1 MDVILVAHV
10 SDDRDTHVGQG
21 LGDVVLGLAQFSP
34 VALDRLCSNVGER
47 ALAVLVPR
55 RQLNG
60 QEGEIALIPIGAP
73 ITNHVSEEAAILPGP
88 TRVGLTLVP
97 NGTGNCVG
105 HERAQHAV
113 IEFGRA
119 PRGSRS
125 SLTELLP
132 LGFGRGLGGAPL
144 RQRCFMGPM
153 DRDVRVEDIPGVEM
167 VVLDRLFAHP
177 HLGRGSAPTGV
188 DQAHGNPQSRLQISA
203 EIVADGG
210 KAPDR
215 LGRGRAPGVRG
226 MIEFSLRNRGTPLG
240 DGEEA

>member
-88 TRVGLTLVP
+88 TGVGFTLVP

-113 IEFGRA
+113 IEFGRT

-125 SLTELLP
+125 SLTELFPFGL
-132 LGFGRGLGGAPL
+132 GRGLGGAPL
-144 RQRCFMGPM
+144 RQRGFMGPM
-153 DRDVRVEDIPGVEM
+153 NRDVRIQNVPGVE
-167 VVLDRLFAHP
+167 VIVLDRLLAHP
-177 HLGRGSAPTGV
+177 HLGR
-188 DQAHGNPQSRLQISA
+188 
-203 EIVADGG
+203 
-210 KAPDR
+210 
-215 LGRGRAPGVRG
+215 
-226 MIEFSLRNRGTPLG
+226 
-240 DGEEA
+240 